1 MADTNDSVLDKAESL
16 ARRIL
21 ERLGSKVDAKS
32 AGEHTLS
39 PREVGELTSRI
50 ERVIEASLREDKNG
64 VKRVAPNRF
73 KVLFTYEETS
83 RLNSQY
89 IELLGKELKGSVF
102 EYINNRRYET
112 RGPIEVETGSDL
124 FAKVTVIKPIFE
136 GEAEAQKPIEPSAK
150 PAQAAGTA
158 ENRSPG
164 VRTLKIQSDDGRSF
178 RAELKPDSAP
188 AYIGRAATNAIRIDD
203 SSISRLH
210 ASIAQRSNGEV
221 VIADLGSSNGTYV
234 NDRLLAANEARVLS
248 AGDVIG
254 VGDFRLTIS
263 ELD

>member
-1 MADTNDSVLDKAESL
+1 MLDKAESL

-32 AGEHTLS
+32 AAENTLS

-50 ERVIEASLREDKNG
+50 ERVIEASLREDDKG
-64 VKRVAPNRF
+64 VKRIAPNRF

-89 IELLGKELKGSVF
+89 IDLLAKELKASIF
-102 EYINNRRYET
+102 EYINNRRYQT
-112 RGPIEVETGSDL
+112 RGPIEVETGKDL
-124 FAKVTVIKPIFE
+124 FAKATVIRPVFE
-136 GEAEAQKPIEPSAK
+136 GESDSQKPMEPPGAK
-150 PAQAAGTA
+150 ASQGSPAAEHRAG
-158 ENRSPG
+158 NRSLNILSSG
-164 VRTLKIQSDDGRSF
+164 GQSF
-178 RAELKPDSAP
+178 RIELKPDSAP
-188 AYIGRAATNAIRIDD
+188 AYVGRASTNAIRIDD

-234 NDRLLAANEARVLS
+234 NDRLLASNEAHVLS
-248 AGDVIG
+248 PGDVIG
-254 VGDFRLTIS
+254 VGDFKLTVTDIS
-263 ELD
+263 

>member
-1 MADTNDSVLDKAESL
+1 MADKNDSVLDKAESL

-32 AGEHTLS
+32 AAEQTLS

-50 ERVIEASLREDKNG
+50 ERVIEANLREDKNG
-64 VKRVAPNRF
+64 VKRVAPNRY

-89 IELLGKELKGSVF
+89 IELLGKELKASVF
-102 EYINNRRYET
+102 EFINNRRYET

-124 FAKVTVIKPIFE
+124 FSKTTVIRPIFE
-136 GEAEAQKPIEPSAK
+136 GEADSAKPIEPPQMTDSQSATSTSR
-150 PAQAAGTA
+150 P
-158 ENRSPG
+158 PG
-164 VRTLKIQSDDGRSF
+164 VRVMSLQNTDGRSF
-178 RAELKPDSAP
+178 RIELKPDSAP
-188 AYIGRAATNAIRIDD
+188 AYVGRASTNAVRIDD

-210 ASIAQRSNGEV
+210 ASIAQRSNGEI

-234 NDRLLAANEARVLS
+234 NDRLLAANEARTLNP
-248 AGDVIG
+248 GDVIG
-254 VGDFRLTIS
+254 VGDFKLTVSAI
-263 ELD
+263 E